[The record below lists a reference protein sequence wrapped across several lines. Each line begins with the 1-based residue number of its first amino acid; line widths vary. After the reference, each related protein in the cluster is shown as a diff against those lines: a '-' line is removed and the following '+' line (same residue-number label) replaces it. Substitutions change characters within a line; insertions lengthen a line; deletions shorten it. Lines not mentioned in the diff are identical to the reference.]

1 MSDDRVRI
9 GVVGGLNMDIR
20 LFGVEEPGV
29 GATYLADHY
38 LIEPGGKGANQARA
52 AARLGADV
60 VLVGRVG
67 DDEFGHLCVAAVEAD
82 GVDVGGVAVTAG
94 ERTGFV
100 VIRLVEGHHVS
111 LVFSPGA
118 NNHLV
123 WSDVEAALP
132 RLADRDVLLTQ
143 GEVPAD
149 VVDRLLTWA
158 SGRGIPV
165 YLDPAA
171 PDQLALSALQ
181 LAEIITPDREEAA
194 ALTGRTLS
202 TPAAPW
208 LAARELVDLGV
219 ERAVVKLGA
228 AGALL
233 VDTTSGTRHVPTAS
247 VRPVDETGAGDVF
260 IAALAVRRASGA
272 GWPEAVRFANAAA
285 ARSVSERG
293 LALPT
298 LPEVL
303 ELEAT
308 IPGAA

>member
-1 MSDDRVRI
+1 VNGDPVRI
-9 GVVGGLNMDIR
+9 GVVGGLNMDIH

-29 GATYLADHY
+29 GAVYLADHY

-67 DDEFGHLCVAAVEAD
+67 DDEFGHLCVAAVEGD
-82 GVDVGGVAVTAG
+82 GVDADGVAVTAG

-111 LVFSPGA
+111 LVFSPGV
-118 NNHLV
+118 NNHLT
-123 WSDVEAALP
+123 WNDVEAALAK
-132 RLADRDVLLTQ
+132 LADRDVLLTQ
-143 GEVPAD
+143 GEVPPD

-158 SGRGIPV
+158 SGKGIPV
-165 YLDPAA
+165 YLDPAS
-171 PDQLALSALQ
+171 PEQVTLSALQ
-181 LAEIITPDREEAA
+181 RAEVITPDREEAA
-194 ALTGRTLS
+194 ALTGRDLT
-202 TPAAPW
+202 TQAAPW
-208 LAARELVDLGV
+208 LGARELVDLGI

-228 AGALL
+228 HGSLL
-233 VDTTSGTRHVPTAS
+233 VDTTLGTRHVPTAP
-247 VRPVDETGAGDVF
+247 VRAVDETGAGDVF
-260 IAALAVRRASGA
+260 IAALAVRRATGE

-298 LPEVL
+298 VPEVL